1 VAFTRGVWLNIPASK
16 IAAKAAAAAAGLTNL
31 LGIIVVVLS
40 GSFCIRGSYV
50 ELGSPAKPNGRDE
63 HSFVNWMLRVGCGV
77 MQGAKWGKEGQSAA
91 RVTFELLA

>member
-1 VAFTRGVWLNIPASK
+1 
-16 IAAKAAAAAAGLTNL
+16 
-31 LGIIVVVLS
+31 
-40 GSFCIRGSYV
+40 V